1 MLQNELLS
9 YLERR
14 PTCETETNRIA
25 SVFEEL
31 HEMQVRLEH
40 LVVPELLPQAA
51 AVSDDLDN
59 FRIRASLIGQVKAG
73 KTALTNAMIGMTDM
87 LPSDVNPWTSVVTS
101 LHINQP
107 SPRNKKAVFKFFNE
121 DDWADMIK
129 AGGRIADMAE
139 KADLDT
145 ELDELRAQIEE
156 MQERTTARLGRN
168 FQLLLGG
175 QHAFSEFDKDL
186 IKRYVCL
193 GEEDDLQAK
202 EGRFADMTK
211 SADLYLDNAAY
222 PYPITVS
229 DTPGVNDPFLVREAV
244 TLDALGQ
251 ADICVVVLSAHQ
263 ALSTADLALMRI
275 LINLNHE
282 QIVLFVNRIDELA
295 DPNTQIQ
302 EIEKH
307 IRTTLAEQ
315 NLPTTIPVVF
325 GSAAWAEARI
335 AGDLDVLQEES
346 VAALESMVE
355 ARQGTKPDASNL
367 SGLSD
372 LSGMSALQDAL
383 DLKVT
388 ENVCAPFARDIASRF
403 AAIALQSRSIIAKTQ
418 EKRAPKPVPAQP
430 VDVQDIEKKVK
441 DFLNQVDD
449 KLDKILENSSETMKF
464 EISSVFN
471 NFIFQE
477 TRLLIDYMESNGQ
490 MSDWAPDSDA
500 LRRGLNKAYSTT
512 AATMHGEIQS
522 IYDKTHR
529 IFETIY
535 ARLSGEDAADI
546 GLAVPQHPKPTTP
559 VSLMRTM
566 SVDFSSS
573 WIANWLTLKL
583 NRESYTKKFQAVTVE
598 QMHSTLIEVQNKHV
612 DEYCTVA
619 RAKLHEFVNMHL
631 STVRSHAQLDSAEDL
646 AALRKRLG
654 TSDAIDARISELSD
668 HISEFEHI
676 ATWLVEESQKTK
688 KIA

>member
-1 MLQNELLS
+1 MEHNELLK

-14 PTCETETNRIA
+14 APESVETGRIA

-31 HEMQVRLEH
+31 REMQVRLEH
-40 LVVPELLPQAA
+40 LVVPELLPQASS
-51 AVSDDLDN
+51 VSDDLDN

-107 SPRNKKAVFKFFNE
+107 TPRNKKAVFKFFDK
-121 DDWADMIK
+121 DDWAGMIK

-168 FQLLLGG
+168 FELLLGG
-175 QHAFSEFDKDL
+175 QHAFSEFDQDL

-193 GEEDDLQAK
+193 GEEDDLQAR

-211 SADLYLDNAAY
+211 SADLYLKNDAY
-222 PYPITVS
+222 PYPITLS

-251 ADICVVVLSAHQ
+251 ADICVIVLSAHQ

-295 DPNTQIQ
+295 DPNAQIQ

-307 IRTTLAEQ
+307 IRTTLSEQ
-315 NLPTTIPVVF
+315 NLPTSIPVIF
-325 GSAAWAEARI
+325 GSAAWAEAKI
-335 AGDLDVLQEES
+335 AGTLDVLQEGS
-346 VAALESMVE
+346 VTALESMID
-355 ARQGTKPDASNL
+355 ARKGTAPDASNL
-367 SGLSD
+367 SGESD
-372 LSGMSALQDAL
+372 LSGMSALQEAL

-403 AAIALQSRSIIAKTQ
+403 AAIALQSRSIISKTT
-418 EKRAPKPVPAQP
+418 EKRAPKPVPTQS
-430 VDVQDIEKKVK
+430 VDVNEVETKVK
-441 DFLNQVDD
+441 DFLSQVDD
-449 KLDKILENSSETMKF
+449 KLDRIQAATSEKMKF

-471 NFIFQE
+471 EFIFHEGRQ
-477 TRLLIDYMESNGQ
+477 LVAYMESNGQ
-490 MSDWAPDSDA
+490 MSNWAPDSDG
-500 LRRGLNKAYSTT
+500 LRRGLNKAYSST
-512 AATMHGEIQS
+512 AADMHREIQS
-522 IYDKTHR
+522 IYDRTHT

-535 ARLSGEDAADI
+535 AQLSGESAADI
-546 GLAVPQHPKPTTP
+546 GLAVPMHPKPATP

-573 WIANWLTLKL
+573 WIANWLAKKL
-583 NRESYTKKFQAVTVE
+583 ARDSYMKKFQAVTVE
-598 QMHSTLIEVQNKHV
+598 QMHETLIEVQNEHV
-612 DEYCTVA
+612 DKYCLGA

-646 AALRKRLG
+646 AELRRRLG
-654 TSDAIDARISELSD
+654 TADAIDARISELSD

-676 ATWLVEESQKTK
+676 ASWLIEEEDKAK